1 MARFSKG
8 QRVRATSGREGVITF
23 VALPT
28 TSLSNLTVGETRSA
42 FVQGYAVRFDG
53 DDKPQDTES
62 ESWRRSRSSHGSL
75 MWPKR

>member
-8 QRVRATSGREGVITF
+8 QRVRATSEREGVITF

-42 FVQGYAVRFDG
+42 FVQGYVVKFDG
-53 DDKPQDTES
+53 DDKPQDVDER
-62 ESWRRSRSSHGSL
+62 EL
-75 MWPKR
+75 EAV

>member
-8 QRVRATSGREGVITF
+8 QRVRATSGQEGVITF

-42 FVQGYAVRFDG
+42 FVQGYVVRFDG
-53 DDKPQDTES
+53 DDKPDDVDER
-62 ESWRRSRSSHGSL
+62 EL
-75 MWPKR
+75 EAV

>member
-8 QRVRATSGREGVITF
+8 QRVRSTSGREGVITF

-42 FVQGYAVRFDG
+42 FVQGYVVRFDG
-53 DDKPQDTES
+53 DEKPQDVDERELES
-62 ESWRRSRSSHGSL
+62 V
-75 MWPKR
+75 

>member
-1 MARFSKG
+1 MAKFSRG

-42 FVQGYAVRFDG
+42 FVQGYVVRFDG
-53 DDKPQDTES
+53 DDKPQDMGER
-62 ESWRRSRSSHGSL
+62 EL
-75 MWPKR
+75 EAA

>member
-8 QRVRATSGREGVITF
+8 QQVRATSGREGVITF

-42 FVQGYAVRFDG
+42 FVQGYVVRFDG
-53 DDKPQDTES
+53 DDKPQDVGER
-62 ESWRRSRSSHGSL
+62 EL
-75 MWPKR
+75 EAV

>member
-1 MARFSKG
+1 MARFSKC

-42 FVQGYAVRFDG
+42 FVQGYVVRFDG
-53 DDKPQDTES
+53 DDKPDDVDER
-62 ESWRRSRSSHGSL
+62 EL
-75 MWPKR
+75 EAV

>member
-42 FVQGYAVRFDG
+42 YVQEYVVRFDG
-53 DDKPQDTES
+53 DDKPQDVDER
-62 ESWRRSRSSHGSL
+62 EL
-75 MWPKR
+75 EAV

>member
-28 TSLSNLTVGETRSA
+28 TVSLSNLTVGETRSA
-42 FVQGYAVRFDG
+42 FVQGYVVRFDS
-53 DDKPQDTES
+53 DDKPQDVDDREL
-62 ESWRRSRSSHGSL
+62 EAV
-75 MWPKR
+75 

>member
-8 QRVRATSGREGVITF
+8 QRVRSMSGREGVITF

-42 FVQGYAVRFDG
+42 FVQGYVVRFDG
-53 DDKPQDTES
+53 DEKPQDVDERELES
-62 ESWRRSRSSHGSL
+62 V
-75 MWPKR
+75 

>member
-28 TSLSNLTVGETRSA
+28 TSLSNLTVGKTRSA
-42 FVQGYAVRFDG
+42 FVQGYVVRFDG
-53 DDKPQDTES
+53 DDKPQDVNER
-62 ESWRRSRSSHGSL
+62 EL
-75 MWPKR
+75 EAV

>member
-8 QRVRATSGREGVITF
+8 QRVRAMSGREGVITF

-42 FVQGYAVRFDG
+42 FAQGYAVRFDG
-53 DDKPQDTES
+53 DDKPQDVGER
-62 ESWRRSRSSHGSL
+62 EL
-75 MWPKR
+75 EAV

>member
-1 MARFSKG
+1 MAKFSKG

-42 FVQGYAVRFDG
+42 FVQEYVVRFDG
-53 DDKPQDTES
+53 DDKPQDAE
-62 ESWRRSRSSHGSL
+62 EREL
-75 MWPKR
+75 EAV

>member
-42 FVQGYAVRFDG
+42 VVQGYVVRFDG
-53 DDKPQDTES
+53 DDKPQDMGER
-62 ESWRRSRSSHGSL
+62 EL
-75 MWPKR
+75 EAV

>member
-42 FVQGYAVRFDG
+42 FAQGYAVRFDG
-53 DDKPQDTES
+53 DDKHQDVGER
-62 ESWRRSRSSHGSL
+62 EL
-75 MWPKR
+75 EAV

>member
-42 FVQGYAVRFDG
+42 FVQGYVVRFDG
-53 DDKPQDTES
+53 DDKPQDVE
-62 ESWRRSRSSHGSL
+62 EREL
-75 MWPKR
+75 EAV

>member
-42 FVQGYAVRFDG
+42 FVQGYVVRFDG
-53 DDKPQDTES
+53 DEKPQDVDER
-62 ESWRRSRSSHGSL
+62 EL
-75 MWPKR
+75 EAV

>member
-1 MARFSKG
+1 MAKFNKG

-42 FVQGYAVRFDG
+42 FVQGYVVRFDG
-53 DDKPQDTES
+53 DDKPQDVDER
-62 ESWRRSRSSHGSL
+62 EL
-75 MWPKR
+75 EAV

>member
-8 QRVRATSGREGVITF
+8 QRVRSMSGREGVITF

-42 FVQGYAVRFDG
+42 FVQGYVVRFDG
-53 DDKPQDTES
+53 DDKPQDVDERAL
-62 ESWRRSRSSHGSL
+62 EAV
-75 MWPKR
+75 